1 MDECVVLGS
10 ISTADGSALVKIGN
24 TTVICGI
31 KAVRIIF
38 IFPKNDMIV
47 DYEVTAF
54 FYLQELTMPPS
65 DAPNKG
71 YIGKCK
77 L

>member
-1 MDECVVLGS
+1 M
-10 ISTADGSALVKIGN
+10 A
-24 TTVICGI
+24 
-31 KAVRIIF
+31 
-38 IFPKNDMIV
+38 V
-47 DYEVTAF
+47 DYEVMKHF
-54 FYLQELTMPPS
+54 FFLQELTMPPS